1 MGTRSRNHF
10 GLAASSI
17 LLTSSLLASSL
28 ALAQSAAAPQGAAES
43 QQYTA
48 KVKQLSRA
56 EVDALLAKPGKVLFV
71 ELRRPDQ
78 VSADGSFP
86 VYLAVLAKDLE
97 KDLKYIPRDRT
108 LVTVGLHAR
117 YAGRY
122 GDILVSKG
130 FKVAGAVGTTEY
142 QAEGGVITKVAIP
155 PPRNPAANAAAPAGE
170 R

>member
-1 MGTRSRNHF
+1 MSSRSKIAF
-10 GLAASSI
+10 GLAVSSL
-17 LLTSSLLASSL
+17 LLTSSL
-28 ALAQSAAAPQGAAES
+28 ALSQPAAGPPGAADS
-43 QQYTA
+43 QPYTA

-78 VSADGSFP
+78 VSSDGSFP

-117 YAGRY
+117 YAGQY

-142 QAEGGVITKVAIP
+142 QAAGGVISKVAIP
-155 PPRNPAANAAAPAGE
+155 PPRRAAGSASPAGG
-170 R
+170 